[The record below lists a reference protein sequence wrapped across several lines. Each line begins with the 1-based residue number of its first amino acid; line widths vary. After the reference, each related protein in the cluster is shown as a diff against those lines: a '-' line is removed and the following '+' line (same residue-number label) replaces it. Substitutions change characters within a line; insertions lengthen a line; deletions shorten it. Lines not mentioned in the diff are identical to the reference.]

1 MSPRLAP
8 CPSCSRH
15 LLSSSTT
22 CPHCGVEITH
32 RGAIPKTASA
42 ALLGLALAG
51 CVDGKDTGDQPEY
64 GVADTSHTGE
74 TGDTADTA
82 DTGDQSDYGV
92 PDTGETGNQ
101 ADYGV
106 PDTGETG
113 ASTETGDTGLGP
125 QPEYG
130 VPDTGQSWE
139 PDYGVPDTGGVSP
152 APEDTGKP
160 DPDTGAVVEVPDT
173 GKPDPD
179 TGGGA
184 VPLPGTDTGKP
195 EPDTGKAEPAPDTG
209 GGPVPL
215 YGVPDTGS

>member
-1 MSPRLAP
+1 MPAAYQGLVVRVYGG
-8 CPSCSRH
+8 
-15 LLSSSTT
+15 STAGDGRQRWNDRWT
-22 CPHCGVEITH
+22 ACGRRFLQPWDWVH
-32 RGAIPKTASA
+32 FWPQAVARGSIVT
-42 ALLGLALAG
+42 
-51 CVDGKDTGDQPEY
+51 DGKDK
-64 GVADTSHTGE
+64 
-74 TGDTADTA
+74 ADTA
-82 DTGDQSDYGV
+82 DTGDQSDYGVPDTGETGNQADYGV

-125 QPEYG
+125 QP
-130 VPDTGQSWE
+130 
-139 PDYGVPDTGGVSP
+139 
-152 APEDTGKP
+152 DTGKP
-160 DPDTGAVVEVPDT
+160 E
-173 GKPDPD
+173 PD

-209 GGPVPL
+209 KAEPAPDTGGGPLPL